1 MSIPCLFDLKDPPHG
16 VFSIPVVSEEV
27 GSENAILISFDYV
40 RIEAI
45 PTAVGEE

>member
-1 MSIPCLFDLKDPPHG
+1 MIIPCLFDPEDPPHG
-16 VFSIPVVSEEV
+16 VFSIPVVSEEA

>member
-1 MSIPCLFDLKDPPHG
+1 MIIPCLFDLKDPPQG
-16 VFSIPVVSEEV
+16 VFSIPVVSEV

>member
-1 MSIPCLFDLKDPPHG
+1 MIIPCLFDLKDPPHG
-16 VFSIPVVSEEV
+16 VFSIPV